1 MRVLKSLILASIMTV
16 VFAMPA
22 MAQEVTDPN
31 TVIKEEVLVNELTAH
46 HATVEKQLDYFKSTQ
61 VIPAVCDAHVAT
73 VRTQL
78 KNYER
83 GRADNYLKYLDYVIY
98 NLNETVRIK
107 KEIVTNYTWLSQYN
121 PQFATMIPAAQADV
135 DKAELWVTVYKNYK
149 SAVAQDF
156 DTRYPR

>member
-1 MRVLKSLILASIMTV
+1 MKALKTLLMATIVTV
-16 VFAMPA
+16 AFAIPV

-31 TVIKEEVLVNELTAH
+31 SVIKEEALVNELAAH
-46 HATVEKQLDYFKSTQ
+46 HAVVEQQLDWFKSTQ

-98 NLNETVRIK
+98 NLNETTRIK
-107 KEIVTNYTWLSQYN
+107 KEIVTNYQWLSQYN

-135 DKAELWVTVYKNYK
+135 DKAQLWVDVYKNYK
-149 SAVAQDF
+149 TAVTQDF
-156 DTRYPR
+156 ETRYPR

>member
-1 MRVLKSLILASIMTV
+1 MKAPKTLLMATIVTV
-16 VFAMPA
+16 AFAIPV

-31 TVIKEEVLVNELTAH
+31 TVIKEEALVNELSAH

-83 GRADNYLKYLDYVIY
+83 DRADNYLKYLDYVIY
-98 NLNETVRIK
+98 NLNETTRIK
-107 KEIVTNYTWLSQYN
+107 KEIVTNYQWLSQYN

-135 DKAELWVTVYKNYK
+135 DKAQLWVEVYKNYK

-156 DTRYPR
+156 DVRYPR